1 MEGIVVP
8 APSTMPP
15 SVRVLLVIRLS
26 WAIAACL
33 FSPGFPAQRVLA
45 APRAAALPAP
55 AEDRSIVPDQSEKA
69 ASLKAGEESCTF
81 TFRLAN
87 VSDEAAVIT
96 DVKPSCGCTI
106 ARLPSRPWLIPA
118 GGSGELQLVVDV
130 RGKSGLLVKTATVE
144 TKRGVRLLLMRISL
158 PAPKIESTD
167 AEARMRNRVLASVD
181 RQAVFKGDCRRC
193 HAAPAA
199 GLAGGLLFHAA
210 CGVCHEA
217 EHRASMVPD
226 LNKLDHPTDRA
237 FWKQTIVSGKPG
249 TLMPAFAL
257 DQGGPLSPLQ
267 VDSLAAY
274 LDATFSDQHL
284 NERERAQAK

>member
-1 MEGIVVP
+1 MAP
-8 APSTMPP
+8 APSPMPP
-15 SVRVLLVIRLS
+15 LVRALLVTRFS

-33 FSPGFPAQRVLA
+33 LSPEFLTQRVLA
-45 APRAAALPAP
+45 APRAAAHLAP
-55 AEDRSIVPDQSEKA
+55 AEDRSIVPDQSEKT
-69 ASLKAGEESCTF
+69 ASLKTGEESCTF
-81 TFRLAN
+81 TFRLTN
-87 VSDEAAVIT
+87 VSAETAVIT

-106 ARLPSRPWLIPA
+106 ARLPSRPWMIPA

-130 RGKSGLLVKTATVE
+130 RGKSGMLVKTATVE
-144 TKRGVRLLLMRISL
+144 TRRGARVLPMRINL

-167 AEARMRNRVLASVD
+167 AEARARNRMLASAD

-193 HAAPAA
+193 HVAPAA

-226 LNKLDHPTDRA
+226 LAKLDHPTDRA
-237 FWKQTIVSGKPG
+237 FWKQIIVSGKPG
-249 TLMPAFAL
+249 TLMPAFAI

-274 LDATFSDQHL
+274 LVATLSAPPLMATEH
-284 NERERAQAK
+284 AQAK